1 MSSHLFQQ
9 LFTPELTIPN
19 TTSTKVLISIIAASL
34 SALIIGFLF
43 VIISAIICI
52 TIYQYKSKVKSS
64 VTSIELNGR
73 LSNHYDTENNHNPTT
88 TISNK
93 HNGIDINPRVGVK
106 VGSLVYDEI
115 NAYSRDYTRT
125 WNHSYVQSSRY
136 NADSINIPT
145 DVGSEDKIDLSENPS
160 HLWCGRHNNVVR
172 DTDEPTYINLEGHH
186 F

>member
-19 TTSTKVLISIIAASL
+19 TTSSTVLISIIAGSL
-34 SALIIGFLF
+34 STLIIGVLS
-43 VIISAIICI
+43 IIICAIICI
-52 TIYQYKSKVKSS
+52 TIYWYKSKVKSS
-64 VTSIELNGR
+64 VISIELNGR
-73 LSNHYDTENNHNPTT
+73 LSNHCDTENKHDPTT
-88 TISNK
+88 TISKK
-93 HNGIDINPRVGVK
+93 HNGIDINPCVEVK
-106 VGSLVYDEI
+106 VDSLVYDEI
-115 NAYSRDYTRT
+115 NTYSRDCTRT

-160 HLWCGRHNNVVR
+160 YLWCGRHNNVVR
-172 DTDEPTYINLEGHH
+172 DTDEPTYINLERHQ